1 MNRVSGD
8 LEQLLRRHDPAEG
21 KVLTPSD
28 RARTL
33 QAARVPHGLTRPRLA
48 LAFGLFVVL
57 TAVLMVS
64 HRREAAPPP
73 VRQIQ
78 YATPGGTRIVWT
90 LDPRFHM

>member
-1 MNRVSGD
+1 MPGD
-8 LEQLLRRHDPAEG
+8 LEPLLRRHDPAEG
-21 KVLTPSD
+21 KVLTAAD

-33 QAARVPHGLTRPRLA
+33 RAAQVPHRLTRPRFA
-48 LAFGLFVVL
+48 AAFGLVL
-57 TAVLMVS
+57 VLAAVLMVS
-64 HRREAAPPP
+64 RRREAAPPP

>member
-1 MNRVSGD
+1 MND
-8 LEQLLRRHDPAEG
+8 DPETLLRGHDPAEG
-21 KVLTPSD
+21 KTLTAAD

-33 QAARVPHGLTRPRLA
+33 QAARRRHGTARPRLA
-48 LAFGLFVVL
+48 LAFGFVAVVL
-57 TAVLMVS
+57 GILLVS
-64 HRREAAPPP
+64 RRHEEAAPPP